1 MCPWRAADYF
11 RSQCRARAGGCRHGC
26 SAVHGEVI
34 RIRSLI
40 RVNGQIRARSVRT
53 IDKDGTQ
60 AGIMTTDQ
68 ALVLARASKLDLV
81 EVAPNLDPPVCR
93 IMDFGKYQYQQ
104 MKKSRVAKKKSVGGK
119 LKEIKLRPRI
129 ETHDYQV
136 KLRQAREFLEK
147 GCKLRIRMVYRGREL
162 AHMEIGSNLLRR
174 FEEDVKDLGHVEM
187 YPKTFG
193 KNVVMMFA
201 PRPGASKQRPAVVER
216 KDGND
221 AKDENKPLG
230 GEAVQENGAGQV

>member
-1 MCPWRAADYF
+1 
-11 RSQCRARAGGCRHGC
+11 
-26 SAVHGEVI
+26 VI

-40 RVNGQIRARSVRT
+40 RVNGQIRARAVRT
-53 IDKDGTQ
+53 IDKDGKQ
-60 AGIMTTDQ
+60 AGIMTAEQ
-68 ALVLARASKLDLV
+68 ALVLARACKLDLV

-104 MKKSRVAKKKSVGGK
+104 MKKNRVARKKSVGGK

-136 KLRQAREFLEK
+136 KLRQARDFLEK
-147 GCKLRIRMVYRGREL
+147 GCKLRIRLVYRGREL

-174 FEEDVKDLGHVEM
+174 FEGDVKDLGQVEM
-187 YPKTFG
+187 HPKTFG

-201 PRPGASKQRPAVVER
+201 PRPGASKPKPTDAQG

-221 AKDENKPLG
+221 AKDEDKPLG
-230 GEAVQENGAGQV
+230 GEAVQEDGARLV